1 MGNALLGANPAS
13 ALGRSGPDRPS
24 QAGPCRPES
33 RSTRMVVD
41 VTVTANDYYDGEW
54 PGNDDRARSVTR
66 MTRMT
71 RMIIDDDDRDSLSD
85 DDSARRT
92 RRT

>member
-1 MGNALLGANPAS
+1 
-13 ALGRSGPDRPS
+13 
-24 QAGPCRPES
+24 
-33 RSTRMVVD
+33 MVVD